1 MGKSVNPF
9 IGEKIIVGSGPLVDH
24 SGTIVEILS
33 SNRVV
38 VEMKLFGRYQMV
50 RLDRQEL
57 LDEFG
62 RPIPEF
68 FSEKERKDRIA
79 EYKRLEEAVGE
90 EALLECMKKMHISE
104 EDQERLKN
112 GEERV
117 LTFFQDDVCESLGV
131 GQKWIIFGDEKWK
144 EHPCGPQMQEYLEDH
159 PERRE
164 QISKWMQEDGYPIR
178 DVIDE
183 SEDEFEEEYDKEE
196 YEEFDDFEDG
206 WEDWDED
213 WTE

>member
-1 MGKSVNPF
+1 MKKPVNPY

-24 SGTIVEILS
+24 SGTIVELLS

-50 RLDRQEL
+50 RLSRKEL

-68 FSEKERKDRIA
+68 FTEKERNDRIA

-90 EALLECMKKMHISE
+90 EELLECMKRMHISE

-117 LTFFQDDVCESLGV
+117 QSFFEDDVCESLGV
-131 GQKWIIFGDEKWK
+131 GMKWIIFGREEWK
-144 EHPCGPQMQEYLEDH
+144 EHPVGPQMMEYLENH
-159 PERRE
+159 PEKRE
-164 QISKWMQEDGYPIR
+164 QIWKWMQEDGYSIR
-178 DVIDE
+178 DVTCDDDF
-183 SEDEFEEEYDKEE
+183 EDEEDYEEE
-196 YEEFDDFEDG
+196 YEEYEDFGDWDDDEDG
-206 WEDWDED
+206 D
-213 WTE
+213 

>member
-1 MGKSVNPF
+1 MKKPVNPF

-24 SGTIVEILS
+24 TGTVVEMLS

-38 VEMKLFGRYQMV
+38 VEMKMFGRYQRV
-50 RLDRQEL
+50 RLRRDEL

-68 FSEKERKDRIA
+68 FSEKERNERIA

-90 EALLECMKKMHISE
+90 KELLECMKKMHISE

-117 LTFFQDDVCESLGV
+117 LTFFHDNICESLGV
-131 GQKWIIFGDEKWK
+131 GMKWIIFGEEKWK
-144 EHPCGPQMQEYLEDH
+144 EHPVGPQMKEYLGEH

-164 QISKWMQEDGYPIR
+164 QIWKWMQEDGYTIR
-178 DVIDE
+178 DVTCD
-183 SEDEFEEEYDKEE
+183 
-196 YEEFDDFEDG
+196 DDFEDEEEEEEDD

-213 WTE
+213 